1 MDSHKEN
8 RTNRRQFRLH
18 RCKRLQR
25 PTRAWRSAL
34 FDILAASQSGMA
46 SSMRLAARIRAARRR
61 AGLSQ
66 KELADRLGVSR
77 GAVANWESASGVLP
91 ATERLQHIAHVTGTA
106 FEWLATGRGAAQY
119 QKSLDDIPA
128 ADVEIVEDPVE
139 LRLLRAFRM
148 SPQRLHAQIIEFIT
162 SRSVRV
168 ALMAVFM
175 QAGLQ
180 HIAPH
185 HAVAASRPGSGRLL
199 QGTGQM
205 RPPWM

>member
-1 MDSHKEN
+1 
-8 RTNRRQFRLH
+8 
-18 RCKRLQR
+18 
-25 PTRAWRSAL
+25 
-34 FDILAASQSGMA
+34 
-46 SSMRLAARIRAARRR
+46 MRLAARIRAARRR
-61 AGLSQ
+61 AGMSQ

-119 QKSLDDIPA
+119 QKSLDEIPA

-148 SPQRLHAQIIEFIT
+148 SPQRLHSQIIEFIT

-168 ALMAVFM
+168 AVMTVFM
-175 QAGLQ
+175 QACLQ
-180 HIAPH
+180 HVPLH
-185 HAVAASRPGSGRLL
+185 HVVPASRPGSGRLL
-199 QGTGQM
+199 QAVNQM
-205 RPPWM
+205 QQPWM